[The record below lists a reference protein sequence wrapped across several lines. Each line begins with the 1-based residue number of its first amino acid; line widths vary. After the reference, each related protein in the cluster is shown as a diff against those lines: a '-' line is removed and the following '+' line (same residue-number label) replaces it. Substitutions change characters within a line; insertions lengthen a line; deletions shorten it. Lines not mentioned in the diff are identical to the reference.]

1 MGSERVWV
9 LQLWPSTTA
18 RYSGGNDTDRCIT
31 ANMNATPLV
40 LAVLHPRVALF
51 ELGIAAE
58 LFGLARPE
66 LGVPWY
72 RFETLVAGEAAAQA
86 VGSLRLTSD
95 GDMDAID
102 RADLIVIP
110 GWSTDAEPPPAE
122 LCRALQRADARGA
135 RFMSICSGAFLL
147 GHAGLLN
154 GRRATTHWRH
164 CERFAAL
171 FPQVRLDPDVLY
183 VDEGRILTAAGSA
196 AGIDAGLHL
205 IAQDYGSAIANRV
218 AQRMLVTPHRD
229 GGQRQFIPAAY
240 PQRRSQR
247 FDAVLAWAEAHIAEP
262 LSVATLARRAAMS
275 ERSFLRRFQD
285 ATGLTPMGWLSQLR
299 IGRARAMLES
309 GDAQLDAIATACGYG
324 SPESLRAAFRREV
337 GLSPA
342 AYRQRFRMRNAP
354 GAAAITPP

>member
-1 MGSERVWV
+1 MN
-9 LQLWPSTTA
+9 TA
-18 RYSGGNDTDRCIT
+18 
-31 ANMNATPLV
+31 PHV

-72 RFETLVAGEAAAQA
+72 QFDTLLTGDGPAQA
-86 VGSLRLTSD
+86 AGALRLASD
-95 GDMDAID
+95 TGLDALD
-102 RADLIVIP
+102 RADLIVVP
-110 GWSTDAEPPPAE
+110 GWSTDPEPPPAA
-122 LCRALQRADARGA
+122 LLAALQRADARGA

-147 GHAGLLN
+147 GHAGLLD

-183 VDEGRILTAAGSA
+183 VEEGRILTAAGSA

-240 PQRRSQR
+240 PQRRSER
-247 FDAVLAWAEAHIAEP
+247 FDAVLAWAEAHLAEP
-262 LSVATLARRAAMS
+262 LSVARLAERAAMS
-275 ERSFLRRFQD
+275 ERSFLRRFHG
-285 ATGLTPMGWLSQLR
+285 ATALTPMAWLSQLR

-309 GDAQLDAIATACGYG
+309 GDATLDDIASACGYG
-324 SPESLRAAFRREV
+324 SAESLRAAFRREV

-342 AYRQRFRMRNAP
+342 AYRQRFRMRALQ
-354 GAAAITPP
+354 A